1 MWQRWS
7 RRYARAPTDEFSGAV
22 FVLSAVWPISDAM
35 ENKRL
40 AIVLFN
46 LGGPDKP
53 ESVQPFLFNLFN
65 DKAIIGLPQPMRFLL
80 AKLISARRAPI
91 ARGIYEHLGGASPL
105 VPNTEAQAEALTAA
119 LDDLGEVRCFMAM
132 RYWHPMTEAAAAAV
146 KAFDPARIILL
157 PLYPQFSTTTTG
169 SSFGAWRKAA
179 AAIGLTAPTRTVCCY
194 PTEAGF
200 IAESQRLIQA
210 ELATLEGDAPIR
222 MLYSA
227 HGLPKKIVAG
237 GDPYQAQVEMTA
249 GAIAAGISDSR
260 VENVVCFQSRVGP
273 LEWIG
278 PATEDE
284 IGRAGDDGCRVVIF
298 PLAFVSEHS
307 ETLVE
312 LDIEYGELAAEK
324 GVLDYRRVATVGA
337 GRAFIDGLANTVRE
351 VLGEAPALA
360 AAGGRRICAAKWGRC
375 PCQLEAP
382 VDG

>member
-1 MWQRWS
+1 
-7 RRYARAPTDEFSGAV
+7 
-22 FVLSAVWPISDAM
+22 
-35 ENKRL
+35 
-40 AIVLFN
+40 
-46 LGGPDKP
+46 
-53 ESVQPFLFNLFN
+53 
-65 DKAIIGLPQPMRFLL
+65 
-80 AKLISARRAPI
+80 
-91 ARGIYEHLGGASPL
+91 
-105 VPNTEAQAEALTAA
+105 
-119 LDDLGEVRCFMAM
+119 
-132 RYWHPMTEAAAAAV
+132 V

-249 GAIAAGISDSR
+249 GAIAAGIGDSR

-284 IGRAGDDGCRVVIF
+284 IARAGDDGCRVVIF

>member
-1 MWQRWS
+1 
-7 RRYARAPTDEFSGAV
+7 
-22 FVLSAVWPISDAM
+22 M

-91 ARGIYEHLGGASPL
+91 AREIYEHLGGGSPL

-200 IAESQRLIQA
+200 IAESQRLI
-210 ELATLEGDAPIR
+210 
-222 MLYSA
+222 
-227 HGLPKKIVAG
+227 
-237 GDPYQAQVEMTA
+237 
-249 GAIAAGISDSR
+249 
-260 VENVVCFQSRVGP
+260 
-273 LEWIG
+273 
-278 PATEDE
+278 
-284 IGRAGDDGCRVVIF
+284 
-298 PLAFVSEHS
+298 
-307 ETLVE
+307 
-312 LDIEYGELAAEK
+312 
-324 GVLDYRRVATVGA
+324 
-337 GRAFIDGLANTVRE
+337 
-351 VLGEAPALA
+351 
-360 AAGGRRICAAKWGRC
+360 
-375 PCQLEAP
+375 
-382 VDG
+382 

>member
-1 MWQRWS
+1 
-7 RRYARAPTDEFSGAV
+7 
-22 FVLSAVWPISDAM
+22 M

-91 ARGIYEHLGGASPL
+91 AREIYEHLGGGSPL

-179 AAIGLTAPTRTVCCY
+179 AAIGLTAPTRAVCCY

-200 IAESQRLIQA
+200 IAEGQRLIQA

-284 IGRAGDDGCRVVIF
+284 IARAGDDGCRVVIF